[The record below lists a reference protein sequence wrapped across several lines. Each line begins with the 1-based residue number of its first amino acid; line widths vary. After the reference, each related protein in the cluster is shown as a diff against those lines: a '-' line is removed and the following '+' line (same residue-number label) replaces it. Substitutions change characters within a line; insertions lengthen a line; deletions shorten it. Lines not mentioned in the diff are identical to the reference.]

1 MAEPHRPHPTASQPV
16 PLLRNPAWA
25 ELAWL
30 QHGFSTR
37 RGGVSTAYAQ
47 PSGEPAAD
55 LNLGW
60 TKEDAPANVEE
71 NRRRLIAA
79 VAAHSQP
86 LPRLITVR
94 QVHSDRTVILPD
106 PTLENP
112 AEPNESPANL
122 AAPSPLQPSPS
133 DSTQPLCEG
142 DGLITATPGLLLGI
156 QTADCVPILLADT
169 RLRVVAVFHAGWR
182 GTVARIVERGV
193 HSLNERFGSHP
204 RDLSA
209 AIGPAIGP
217 CCYTVGE
224 EVHTRFHAA
233 FDYTEALFHAEPQ
246 SRTWKLDLW
255 QANRRQLLAAG
266 LAPESITTL
275 THCTACSTIDTPAG
289 TQPGLQQ
296 PAKARQFFS
305 YRAEAGRTGRMMS
318 VIGIAADPA
327 SR

>member
-1 MAEPHRPHPTASQPV
+1 MAEPDRPLTSTSVQ
-16 PLLRNPAWA
+16 LLHNPAWA
-25 ELAWL
+25 SFDWL

-37 RGGVSTAYAQ
+37 QGGISTAYSH
-47 PSGEPAAD
+47 PSDREATDQLTTD

-60 TKEDAPANVEE
+60 TKEDSPANVEE

-79 VAAHSQP
+79 VSQHQQP
-86 LPRLITVR
+86 LPQLITVR
-94 QVHSDRTVILPD
+94 QIHSDRTLILPD
-106 PTLENP
+106 STLQIP
-112 AEPNESPANL
+112 ATPAP
-122 AAPSPLQPSPS
+122 AAPSPTAPGLSAPGQPV
-133 DSTQPLCEG
+133 CEG
-142 DGLITATPGLLLGI
+142 DGLITDTPGLLLGI

-169 RLRVVAVFHAGWR
+169 RLRVVAAFHAGWR
-182 GTVARIVERGV
+182 GTVARIVERGAQ
-193 HSLNERFGSHP
+193 SLTDRFGSHP
-204 RDLSA
+204 HDLSA

-233 FDYTEALFHAEPQ
+233 FDYAEALFHPEPG
-246 SRTWKLDLW
+246 SLTLKLDLW

-275 THCTACSTIDTPAG
+275 THCTACSRTD
-289 TQPGLQQ
+289 Q
-296 PAKARQFFS
+296 ARQFFS
-305 YRAEAGRTGRMMS
+305 YRAEAGLTGRMMS